1 MSERNADDSA
11 RAKAASTAIRD
22 VLLVVD
28 VIDDFRHSDGEALLA
43 SFRARVSGMVA
54 VLRTARDAG
63 VTVIYANDNRGIWDG
78 DAGRLVTEA
87 TERGFGA
94 DVVQQL
100 EPCDE
105 DRFLVKPRYSAFDLT
120 PLPLLLRELGAQRL
134 ILIGA
139 TTEMCVAQ
147 TAIDARERG
156 YKVTVLAD
164 ACACVDP
171 TAEQIALSYLRS
183 VTGTFVRCASE
194 WSPGSMLEDRNAAEA
209 RT

>member
-1 MSERNADDSA
+1 MSERNADHSA
-11 RAKAASTAIRD
+11 RAQAASTAIRD

-43 SFRARVSGMVA
+43 SFR
-54 VLRTARDAG
+54 
-63 VTVIYANDNRGIWDG
+63 
-78 DAGRLVTEA
+78 
-87 TERGFGA
+87 
-94 DVVQQL
+94 
-100 EPCDE
+100 
-105 DRFLVKPRYSAFDLT
+105 SAFDLT

-134 ILIGA
+134 ILVGA

-171 TAEQIALSYLRS
+171 TAEQTALSNLRS